1 LGTGNLGAMIK
12 YLDVVVVYANKLVGY
27 KDDDYLFSYVLDVV
41 CDEIYDLI
49 STIIMSV
56 IAIRKDNQL
65 GLRKDNPNEL
75 SPL

>member
-1 LGTGNLGAMIK
+1 MVNLGAMIK
-12 YLDVVVVYANKLVGY
+12 YLDGVVAYANKLVGY
-27 KDDDYLFSYVLDVV
+27 KDDDYLFSYVLEVV

-75 SPL
+75 APL